1 MPQET
6 TTDNPTA
13 VEQRIWVKRVLGV
26 DLAGTSRAQSTT
38 PGAWQAAC
46 ANFQSAIDTVSAQI
60 ETLRQEI
67 SAYANDVED
76 EDLAELARRSDFGIN
91 GFTENTFVK
100 LRAAVMGASG
110 DDLPRLRAAAPKV
123 VEAAKAVRSVL
134 ETSEQV
140 QVCDDNPFGVT
151 VRIVGTL
158 VPAVSE
164 LIRLGTGLL
173 AA

>member
-1 MPQET
+1 MVER
-6 TTDNPTA
+6 TDPA
-13 VEQRIWVKRVLGV
+13 HHDRVLAIVSHLPHLLAFTICGTAD
-26 DLAGTSRAQSTT
+26 DLEDES
-38 PGAWQAAC
+38 
-46 ANFQSAIDTVSAQI
+46 
-60 ETLRQEI
+60 RQEVLRFAASGFRDFTRI
-67 SAYANDVED
+67 AASDPVMWRDVFLNNREVLL
-76 EDLAELARRSDFGIN
+76 EMLAR
-91 GFTENTFVK
+91 FTENTFVK
-100 LRAAVMGASG
+100 LRAAVMGTSG